1 MAGRLAAI
9 FLTVALA
16 SMFPQN
22 GIFGPVSARLKAGD
36 FAPDLVFNTI
46 LNAPGP
52 APWDSP
58 SLSGRPTVLM
68 FSPDTSHN
76 LQSVTLWNAL
86 IEQFSSKPVQF
97 IWITGEKESSLAPSL
112 AEHPLRGWVL
122 QDLDGATGRAYGLEV
137 PAMVIIGAD
146 RRIIGF
152 DDAFVPEADRLNAAL
167 EGRIVTHEP
176 RPDELTDFIQSGKV
190 RLEAESPRLPR
201 PDDHKP
207 DFPPP
212 YTLHVSPSQGDNEAN
227 FAGPD
232 FFSLQGYDLKGVLV
246 EIYTNL
252 NPIRIEVPAS
262 LDDGKHYDFSMVLP
276 EPESEEQ
283 RRERL
288 RQGVQDYFHITATR
302 EERLMDVYVVTVG
315 ATKQRPSAIQAE
327 STIRASSIG
336 VEIARSAGDPIVTE
350 PKAVNLS
357 AIRSIFIEGTM
368 EDFCHD
374 LERTLDR
381 PVINETKLDGEYAI
395 RLPASRSGNND
406 FLDRLR
412 GQFGIVIEPA
422 QRKVEM
428 LVLKPR

>member
-1 MAGRLAAI
+1 MPGRFAAT

-16 SMFPQN
+16 GLFGQT

-97 IWITGEKESSLAPSL
+97 IWITGEKESSLAPFL

-207 DFPPP
+207 DFPPS
-212 YTLHVSPSQGDNEAN
+212 YTLHIAPSQGNNEGN

-246 EIYTNL
+246 EIYMNL
-252 NPIRIEVPAS
+252 NRIRIDVPPS

-302 EERLMDVYVVTVG
+302 EERLMDVYVVTL
-315 ATKQRPSAIQAE
+315 AARQRPPASQAE
-327 STIRASSIG
+327 SGSRGSSIG
-336 VEIARSAGDPIVTE
+336 FEVAGAAGDPIVTE

-395 RLPASRSGNND
+395 HLDASQGGNND

-412 GQFGIVIEPA
+412 NQFGIVIEPA